1 MRTVEFCHL
10 INDIGYNIKIVI
22 IALDFSGKIV
32 GFSNDQKKYLSFIY
46 FTAGD
51 HLWYLSYS
59 RSSVCQVLTYAC

>member
-51 HLWYLSYS
+51 HL
-59 RSSVCQVLTYAC
+59 